1 MKKEINVVGAVVT
14 SDGKIL
20 SAQRSESMSLP
31 GMWEFP
37 GGKIEPGETPR
48 AALVREMQEELLC
61 TVDIGDQVASTRYEY
76 DFGFVT
82 LTTFYATLVEG
93 EPKLTEHSEIRWIDA
108 VDLDSVEWA
117 PADIPAVET
126 IMAAYAAQ
134 GR

>member
-14 SDGKIL
+14 NDGKIL

-61 TVDIGDQVASTRYEY
+61 TVVIGDEVASTRYEY

-82 LTTFYATLVEG
+82 
-93 EPKLTEHSEIRWIDA
+93 
-108 VDLDSVEWA
+108 
-117 PADIPAVET
+117 
-126 IMAAYAAQ
+126 
-134 GR
+134 